1 MTVIKKIPST
11 VLNRIATSK
20 VDSIIRNYKKERW
33 IQNSEKL
40 GKEDS
45 LSVWWSI
52 EEIECFIEQAKIH
65 GGDGIKFYFGAYGSD
80 ETDTPE
86 YAERQTLAMVATKK
100 RSNDCGGVANK
111 DLYVTS
117 ENGNHKL
124 VYNIGGAMCPPR
136 CGAIVTTNP
145 DVYSP
150 EIGVTLIDK
159 ADGGF
164 MII

>member
-1 MTVIKKIPST
+1 MES
-11 VLNRIATSK
+11 
-20 VDSIIRNYKKERW
+20 
-33 IQNSEKL
+33 
-40 GKEDS
+40 
-45 LSVWWSI
+45 
-52 EEIECFIEQAKIH
+52 FIEQAKIH
-65 GGDGIKFYFGAYGSD
+65 GGDGVKFYFGAYSAD
-80 ETDTPE
+80 ETETPE

-111 DLYVTS
+111 DLYVTG

-124 VYNIGGAMCPPR
+124 VYNIGGRLCPPK
-136 CGAIVTTNP
+136 CGAIVTTDP

-159 ADGGF
+159 ADGSF